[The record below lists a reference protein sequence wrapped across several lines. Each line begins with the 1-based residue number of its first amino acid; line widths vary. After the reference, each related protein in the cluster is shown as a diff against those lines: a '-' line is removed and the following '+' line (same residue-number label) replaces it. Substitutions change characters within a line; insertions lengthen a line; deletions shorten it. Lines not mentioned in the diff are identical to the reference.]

1 MNLLFLQFDGSLNKI
16 VSTGLSRIAD
26 DDVVGDNFGFIRIV
40 DGSVSACARQR
51 VCI

>member
-26 DDVVGDNFGFIRIV
+26 DDDVGAFYVYFYIAAWPRGC
-40 DGSVSACARQR
+40 GE
-51 VCI
+51 